1 MIIRAENCSIIR
13 RDNLNKTFKLKCECC
28 VVLQNKIKKILV
40 PMDGSKTSFKALDE
54 AIGIAR
60 ACHATIL
67 GFHGISFLPT
77 GFMPSVVPY
86 QIYQKKE
93 TGKFMEKAKLLAA
106 KKGILF
112 RYAIVFGNPVE
123 QILAITKSKK
133 CDLIVIGARGKG
145 RIREFFLGSVSNAI
159 LHNSSVPVLLV
170 K

>member
-1 MIIRAENCSIIR
+1 M
-13 RDNLNKTFKLKCECC
+13 
-28 VVLQNKIKKILV
+28 QNKIKKILV
-40 PMDGSKTSFKALDE
+40 PMDGSKTSFKALE
-54 AIGIAR
+54 QAVEMAR

-67 GFHGISFLPT
+67 GIHGISFLPT

-93 TGKFMEKAKLLAA
+93 AGVFMEKAKILAA

-112 RYAIVFGNPVE
+112 KYAIVFGNPVE
-123 QILAITKSKK
+123 QILNMAKSKK

-145 RIREFFLGSVSNAI
+145 RVKELFLGSVSNAV
-159 LHNSSVPVLLV
+159 LHNSTVPVLLV